1 MVMKKKL
8 LFAGLFILSLTIIIA
23 NPINADNENNNKE
36 IAKQQI
42 GYVDMQKLFQNHPEK
57 KASEVKLEG
66 KAKKLKE
73 ELESKGQNMD
83 KEERQQLLQ
92 KYQEQL
98 NQQEQE
104 LINGVLADI
113 NKKIQKIAKEK
124 GISVVL
130 NKSAVIYGGYNL
142 TAEVL
147 EEIESA
153 KVETNNNIDSTDQ
166 EE

>member
-1 MVMKKKL
+1 MKKRL
-8 LFAGLFILSLTIIIA
+8 LFAGLLILSLTIIIA
-23 NPINADNENNNKE
+23 NPINADNENNKE

-42 GYVDMQKLFQNHPEK
+42 GYVDMQKLFQNHPQK

-73 ELESKGQNMD
+73 ELEAKGQKMD

-113 NKKIQKIAKEK
+113 NQKIQKIAEEK

-153 KVETNNNIDSTDQ
+153 KVESNNEVDNIDQD
-166 EE
+166 E